1 MPEDVSLQALPPA
14 DALKYFEGKGYKP
27 SFDWRDVWQEEHAR
41 AFTVAKAMRLDIL
54 EDIRREVDSALRD
67 GITFQQFRTRLEPTL
82 RSKGWWGRQ
91 LMTDPATG
99 VEAPVQ
105 LGSPRRLRIIYD
117 TNLRMARAAGHWAAI
132 ERTRA
137 RRPWLKY
144 SAVLDGRTRPEHR
157 AWHDTIL
164 PADHP
169 FWDTHYPPNGW
180 NCRCSVIQ
188 LSDRDL
194 ERYGF
199 SPSDDA
205 PPVTTRPHVNKRT
218 GEIVK
223 VPRGIDPGFG
233 YNVGKAH
240 MRGLVPP
247 PRSGPLTTPAIN
259 PPAELP
265 MPPAR
270 KVPADRLLPKGTE
283 SDDAIDLFLAEF
295 GTVRGKPRL
304 FTDKM
309 GDPLLISDDFFFS
322 DEGVSKFVG
331 SRRVTSALML
341 ADTIKDPDEIWW
353 VWEYHQ
359 KTGVYRLRK
368 RYFARFEVEGK
379 RADLMTA
386 FDVSKDG
393 WLGVTAF
400 RASSAAYLGR
410 QRGGV
415 LAYRRGGDE
424 G

>member
-1 MPEDVSLQALPPA
+1 MPDVELQALPPA
-14 DALKYFEGKGYKP
+14 DALRYFEGKGYTP
-27 SFDWRDVWQEEHAR
+27 SFDWPEVWQEEHAR

-54 EDIRREVDSALRD
+54 EDIRREVDAALRD

-91 LMTDPATG
+91 LLTDPSTG
-99 VEAPVQ
+99 LEETVQ

-117 TNLRMARAAGHWAAI
+117 TNLRMARAAGRWAAI

-137 RRPWLKY
+137 RRPWLRY

-157 AWHDTIL
+157 TWHDTIL
-164 PADHP
+164 PADDP

-180 NCRCSVIQ
+180 NCRCTVVQ

-194 ERYGF
+194 QRYGF
-199 SPSDDA
+199 TPSDQA
-205 PPVTTRPHVNKRT
+205 PPVATRPYINKRT

-240 MRGLVPP
+240 MRGLTPP

-259 PPAELP
+259 PSADIPLPPPRKAGAE
-265 MPPAR
+265 M
-270 KVPADRLLPKGTE
+270 LLPDATE
-283 SDDAIDLFLAEF
+283 ADEAIEKFLAAF
-295 GTVRGKPRL
+295 GTRRGEPRL
-304 FTDKM
+304 FTDKL
-309 GDPLLISDDFFFS
+309 GDPLIISDDFFFT
-322 DEGVSKFVG
+322 DEGVLKLVG
-331 SRRVTSALML
+331 RPRTTAVLLL
-341 ADTIKDPDEIWW
+341 AETIKDPDEIWW
-353 VWEYHQ
+353 VWEHHA
-359 KTGVYRLRK
+359 KTGAYRLRK
-368 RYFARFEVEGK
+368 RYFARFEIDGK
-379 RADLMTA
+379 RADIMTA

-400 RASSAAYLGR
+400 RAKQKNYLER
-410 QRGGV
+410 QRGGT
-415 LAYRRGGDE
+415 LAYRRGGDD